1 MSCLTTETR
10 EALVI
15 ILHTSRGDIEIAEY
29 DYDDCSEG
37 ARARAHEEV
46 SDYVAKT
53 GEYVYCTIE
62 HRVIPIYR

>member
-46 SDYVAKT
+46 RDYVAKT
-53 GEYVYCTIE
+53 GEYAYCTIE
-62 HRVIPIYR
+62 RRVIPIYR